1 MDYGANESSALR
13 MWANVERAN
22 ADDLCVG
29 CSREWWLGFYYSMM
43 YGLVCGRKPKH
54 CTASWSWGKG
64 RSLLTDL
71 VCRISEK
78 ERGCGLLE
86 PLTLLFGC
94 KRKPCVLHSFC
105 CEQLLD
111 PAMWGT
117 PSSSSTN
124 TDGPYTQV
132 NEFPFISALFIVWEW
147 EIIFFG
153 I

>member
-1 MDYGANESSALR
+1 MRAALCACALLWR
-13 MWANVERAN
+13 EQMPTA
-22 ADDLCVG
+22 CVWDVSG
-29 CSREWWLGFYYSMM
+29 SGGLGSTIPWCMVWS
-43 YGLVCGRKPKH
+43 GLVCGRKPKH

-78 ERGCGLLE
+78 ERGFGLLE
-86 PLTLLFGC
+86 PLMLLFGC

-111 PAMWGT
+111 PAMSGT